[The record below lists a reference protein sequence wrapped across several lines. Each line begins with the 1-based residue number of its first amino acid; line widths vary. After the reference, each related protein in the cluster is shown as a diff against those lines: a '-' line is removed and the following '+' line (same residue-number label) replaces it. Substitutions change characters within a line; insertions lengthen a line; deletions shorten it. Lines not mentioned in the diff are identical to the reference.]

1 MHTGTVRHDLDSSR
15 SSITIH
21 ASSSIHPITTEAPV
35 AGWID
40 VSLDSQGS
48 VDPDAPVDGQ
58 VEFDLG
64 GMRSGNPLIDREA
77 ERRLDIRRHPTVT
90 GRLTALSPTADGGYQ
105 GVGRLD
111 FHGVTGALQG
121 ELLVSVNADGELV
134 IEGTAEFD
142 VTDFAVQ
149 PPSLLVVKVR
159 PQVRVELTAVAL
171 PSPG

>member
-1 MHTGTVRHDLDSSR
+1 MRHDLDPSR

-40 VSLDSQGS
+40 VSLDARGS

-90 GRLTALSPTADGGYQ
+90 GRLTALCPTADGGGAPQ
-105 GVGRLD
+105 PGREHRRREGPEMKMD
-111 FHGVTGALQG
+111 RTVD
-121 ELLVSVNADGELV
+121 LVSTPDPRSGPPALSDGRPWAPHRRLAL
-134 IEGTAEFD
+134 GGRT
-142 VTDFAVQ
+142 
-149 PPSLLVVKVR
+149 PS
-159 PQVRVELTAVAL
+159 T
-171 PSPG
+171 